1 MFPTRTGA
9 TTHCGGRRRDQ
20 ARRAQSKR
28 PPLQTWSI
36 RAEGGTLPPMRT
48 VILVLALCLTSG
60 CAYPRRSTLT
70 HAAPPS
76 VQPQTTPSHLWSL
89 RFLDAELPEFK
100 GGGLA
105 WDSDGTPPD
114 PYLRLRIDGRVVWES
129 PVQKDTR
136 HPVWNVTL
144 PRSIYVPPSASF
156 RLELWD
162 DDAASSDPAGV
173 ILRSGLPETALPNAV
188 AHLNLDNLA
197 VVTVTVSDPVA
208 FKGVGLEF
216 EQHSDALLVLRVE
229 PFSPAARAGIKV
241 GEQIAAI
248 GPTHVEALGPARAAS
263 DLSLAS
269 DRGSQLTVIDAHGK
283 VREVALDR
291 DFLWLVM

>member
-1 MFPTRTGA
+1 
-9 TTHCGGRRRDQ
+9 
-20 ARRAQSKR
+20 
-28 PPLQTWSI
+28 
-36 RAEGGTLPPMRT
+36 MRT

-70 HAAPPS
+70 SPAPPS
-76 VQPQTTPSHLWSL
+76 VQPQNVPSHLWSI

-114 PYLRLRIDGRVVWES
+114 PYVRLRIDGRVVWES

-162 DDAASSDPAGV
+162 DDSASSDPAGV

-197 VVTVTVSDPVA
+197 VVSITVSDPVV
-208 FKGVGLEF
+208 FRGVGIDF

-248 GPTHVEALGPARAAS
+248 GSVRIETLGPAQAAS
-263 DLSLAS
+263 ALSLGS
-269 DRGSQLTVIDAHGK
+269 DRGSALTVIDAHGK
-283 VREVALDR
+283 PRDVTLDR
-291 DFLWLVM
+291 DFLWLTM